1 VPSKQT
7 QRPPIDEDLLFQQRN
22 WRVQRIGWMVLGLLI
37 VAGLA
42 GLMGPGPLSRVN
54 ARAGERLEVDYER
67 FVRHGAASELKVTV
81 RRPASGQVRV
91 AISRDYLD
99 QLNLERVRPSPTEV
113 QSSGG
118 DAVYVFGHAGGQSM
132 QATFVIQPEELGSHV
147 ARVAAGDGSSVTI
160 RQFTYP

>member
-7 QRPPIDEDLLFQQRN
+7 RHPPIDEDLVFQHRN
-22 WRVQRIGWMVLGLLI
+22 WRVQRIGWAVLGLLV

-42 GLMGPGPLSRVN
+42 GLLGPGPLSNVN
-54 ARAGERLEVDYER
+54 ARAGDRLQVDYER
-67 FVRHGAASELKVTV
+67 FVRHGAQSEIRVTV
-81 RRPASGQVRV
+81 RRPPPGHVRI
-91 AISRDYLD
+91 AISRDHLD

-113 QSSGG
+113 RSSGE
-118 DAVYVFGHAGGQSM
+118 DTVYVFGHAGSESM

-147 ARVAAGDGSSVTI
+147 ARVATEDGSSVTI